1 MADDN
6 TLKIEVEEVGSS
18 GSGLDGLMNSGNAN
32 GGAGGFGNS
41 LMARGGAATEY
52 LSKFAVALQVTRAGL
67 EKLEQAAVNF
77 AAKIEANSPQVQI
90 GQAMADVR
98 KLQTDLYAD
107 RLVGKDLRKM
117 IDQQSRQEAAI
128 EKMEANFIK
137 AIMPIVNAWNELKA
151 TILENLVPYVEKGA
165 KIADDVY
172 EYLHYKLD
180 YLVAL
185 LETWRTDIAKQTA
198 DQMAE
203 ERRKNNEKNS
213 GAVDGLE
220 KFFSRDDWKKNFEN
234 LPFDQRINMIPNV
247 AMPFQV
253 F

>member
-52 LSKFAVALQVTRAGL
+52 LGKFAVALQVTRAGL

-107 RLVGKDLRKM
+107 RLVGKDLRNM

-151 TILENLVPYVEKGA
+151 NVLEGLVPYAEKLA
-165 KIADDVY
+165 KLADDLY
-172 EYLHYKLD
+172 EYLHYQLD
-180 YLVAL
+180 YIVAFI
-185 LETWRTDIAKQTA
+185 ESWRSDIAKQTA
-198 DQMAE
+198 DQLAEQRSKDTVNNARGSIDGMA
-203 ERRKNNEKNS
+203 
-213 GAVDGLE
+213 
-220 KFFSRDDWKKNFEN
+220 KFFDASNWVENFKGKYN
-234 LPFDQRINMIPNV
+234 PKQPIAPV
-247 AMPFQV
+247 PFQV